1 MYLLSDTFAWL
12 VALVWQV
19 GRGRRM
25 GRFARRHDLEPCSS
39 EPLLASGFDLVGQG
53 GGRGI
58 PYAFQGTWRGISVH
72 LADYWWWLATPGQA
86 AGRERSWYAIAL
98 TDVGVRMPRLK
109 LEKETLYIRGE
120 KLIYRIRDQP
130 PAIPDVELGDPHFD
144 ACYRVVCDDREFA
157 AELLHHDMRAWLLE
171 RGAGCEFELRGSR
184 ILISSQRRWGRLIG
198 PEALLETLA
207 GFCDRLPGRHSTR
220 SPIP

>member
-19 GRGRRM
+19 GRARRM
-25 GRFARRHDLEPCSS
+25 ARFARRHDFEACSS
-39 EPLLASGFDLVGQG
+39 GPLLASGFDRVGQH

-72 LADYWWWLATPGQA
+72 IADYWWRLTRPGEA

-98 TDVGVRMPRLK
+98 TDVGVEMPRLK
-109 LEKETLYIRGE
+109 LERETLYIRGE
-120 KLIYRIRDQP
+120 KLLYRIRDQA
-130 PAIPDVELGDPHFD
+130 PAIADVELGDPHFD
-144 ACYRVVCDDREFA
+144 ETFRVVCDDREFT
-157 AELLHHDMRAWLLE
+157 AEVLHPDMRAWLLA

-184 ILISSQRRWGRLIG
+184 ILIASQRRWGRLIG

-207 GFCDRLPGRHSTR
+207 GFCDRLPGRAPGAA
-220 SPIP
+220 PIA